1 MHLVTTASILVAL
14 LSVVSVFTEIPLVSP
29 NAFWVLLAAWIMAI
43 ARG

>member
-14 LSVVSVFTEIPLVSP
+14 LSVVSVFTEIPFVSEF
-29 NAFWVLLAAWIMAI
+29 AFWVLLAAWIMAI